1 MHWDLQSC
9 RGHGDLCEPKELD
22 ATGWKHPFR
31 LQQSVVHDHRLSR
44 ILNMNSSN
52 TAGGSAKVAA
62 NSSLVGPPWRDDE
75 GRSPWL
81 GRFRH
86 YEEYLKADLP
96 AWEDPTQGIPEEDL
110 LVDGINGAEGIRT
123 QFRLG
128 RELWLEGHG
137 YLYREALS
145 CMTSTMNARMRAA
158 LQYMNEFMAVESN
171 ARIYMTEQ
179 VTPLFDLMSTR
190 FPNLTGSE
198 FLPGETLG
206 SVKDGIRCE
215 DLSRLTFDDEQFDLV
230 ISFDVLEHVPDYHAA
245 LREIVRV
252 LKPGGRLLM
261 TAPITLKSYKSTVRA
276 RIIDD
281 GTLVHICP
289 PEYHGNPLGPPSL
302 CFTSFGF
309 DLIEDMRYSGFLD
322 AYAELYAN
330 KQLGYWGEPQPLLIG
345 HK

>member
-1 MHWDLQSC
+1 MQ
-9 RGHGDLCEPKELD
+9 
-22 ATGWKHPFR
+22 
-31 LQQSVVHDHRLSR
+31 
-44 ILNMNSSN
+44 SSN
-52 TAGGSAKVAA
+52 QADEMAQESPYPP
-62 NSSLVGPPWRDDE
+62 LVGPPWVDDA

-86 YEEYLKADLP
+86 YEEYLRADLP
-96 AWEDPTQGIPEEDL
+96 QWDEPIQAKPDEDL

-158 LQYMNEFMAVESN
+158 MQYMNEFMAVDRN
-171 ARIYMTEQ
+171 ARIYLTEQ
-179 VTPLFDLMSTR
+179 VTPLFDLMASR
-190 FPNLTGSE
+190 YPNLEGSE
-198 FLPGETLG
+198 FLPDEPLG
-206 SVKDGIRCE
+206 SFKNGIRCE
-215 DLSRLTFDDEQFDLV
+215 DLSRLTYGDEQFDLV

-245 LREIVRV
+245 LREMARV

-261 TAPITLKSYKSTVRA
+261 TAPITLKSYISTVRA

-309 DLIEDMRYSGFLD
+309 DLIDDMRQSGFSD

-330 KQLGYWGEPQPLLIG
+330 KQLGYWGQPEPLLIG